1 MGMKR
6 QKLASLLSLALVL
19 SSCGGGGDSGSGSS
33 GGLIGSPGGSGGST
47 GGGTATCSLRSRQDW
62 AAQQLREWYLFP
74 ETLPANLDPTPYA
87 TVEDYIDALT
97 ATARAQGRDRFFTF
111 LTSIAAEN
119 AFNNSGSTA
128 GFGVRF
134 TIDASNRLFVA
145 EAFEGAPA
153 LAAGIDRGTEII
165 AIGTSSAN
173 LQSVS
178 TLLASGGTDALNNAI
193 GPSTA
198 GTTRVL
204 RIRDAAGTRDVSVA
218 KADFNLLPVS
228 TRYGSEVIVD
238 RGRKVGYIN
247 LRSFILSA
255 NQPLR
260 DAMAQFKAQGV
271 TNIIIDMRYNGGGL
285 ISVAEL
291 FGDLLGGNRSANDV
305 FDTLSFRPEK
315 AVNNMTHFFTP
326 QPESIAPTKIAF
338 IGTAA
343 TASASELMVNAMLPY
358 LHANE
363 ALIGANTFGKP
374 VGQIAVDQSACDD
387 RFRIIAFALQNAA
400 HQGDYFAGLASR
412 VEASCS
418 AADDISHQMGD
429 PNEASTKAALD
440 YLAGVSCTPITA
452 GSGGITAQGTREAPL
467 ELVTPARPTV
477 AQRNLPGSY

>member
-1 MGMKR
+1 MRR
-6 QKLASLLSLALVL
+6 QKFASLLSLALVL
-19 SSCGGGGDSGSGSS
+19 SSCGGGGSS
-33 GGLIGSPGGSGGST
+33 GGGATSGPIGSTTPPPAGGAS
-47 GGGTATCSLRSRQDW
+47 TCSLRSRQDW
-62 AAQQLREWYLFP
+62 AAAQLREWYLFP
-74 ETLPANLDPTPYA
+74 ETLPASLDPTPYP

-153 LAAGIDRGTEII
+153 LAAGIDRGTEIL
-165 AIGTSSAN
+165 AIGTSSAD
-173 LQSVS
+173 LKTVS
-178 TLLASGGTDALNNAI
+178 AILASGGSDALNTAI

-198 GTTRVL
+198 GLTRLL
-204 RIRDAAGTRDVSVA
+204 RIKDAAGTRDVTVT

-228 TRYGSEVIVD
+228 SRYGSEVIVD

-255 NQPLR
+255 NQPLS
-260 DAMAQFKAQGV
+260 DAMAQFRAQGV
-271 TNIIIDMRYNGGGL
+271 TDIIIDMRYNGGGL

-291 FGDLLGGNRSANDV
+291 FGDLLGRNRAPNDV

-315 AVNNMTHFFTP
+315 AVNNSTHFFTP
-326 QPESIAPTKIAF
+326 QPQSIAPTRIAF

-358 LHANE
+358 LHGNE

-374 VGQIAVDQSACDD
+374 VGQIAVDQAACDD

-400 HQGDYFAGLASR
+400 HQGDYFAGLATR

-429 PNEASTKAALD
+429 PQEASTKAALD
-440 YLAGVSCTPITA
+440 YLAGVACTPITA
-452 GSGGITAQGTREAPL
+452 SSGGITAQGVREAPL